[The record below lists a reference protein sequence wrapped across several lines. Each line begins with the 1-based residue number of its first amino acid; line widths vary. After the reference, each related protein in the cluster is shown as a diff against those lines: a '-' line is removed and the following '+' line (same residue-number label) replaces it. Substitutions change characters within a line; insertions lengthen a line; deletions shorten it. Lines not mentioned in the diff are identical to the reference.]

1 MLSVKELRSST
12 KKELLLELT
21 KSRAD
26 LMKTRISVRTKH
38 EKNTSKKG
46 KERRYV
52 AQILTAL
59 NELEAEEAKKTAKSD
74 SAKAPADAEAKADK
88 SSEPE
93 KKES

>member
-12 KKELLLELT
+12 KKELLLELS
-21 KSRAD
+21 KSRAG

-46 KERRYV
+46 KEKRYV

-59 NELEAEEAKKTAKSD
+59 NEYDAEA
-74 SAKAPADAEAKADK
+74 SAKATASTETKTDETAK
-88 SSEPE
+88 PE